1 MRPAYKLVAAMGGL
15 YLLLAIQ
22 FGSLCLLIWLDMDA
36 PERESAIALLENR
49 IGLVVFITLVSWA
62 ILGFIAHAIFK
73 AYVQA
78 PLGLH
83 EDALVVLSSN
93 PERRLVERGAREMRL
108 LARAFN
114 ALADQ
119 RDALKT
125 DVEQRIHEARASLEQ
140 EKNRLAA
147 LMSELAQSVVVC
159 NLDGR
164 ILLYNARARLQF
176 RAMGEPG
183 SPAGGLIGLG
193 RSIFGVLDR
202 NLIYH
207 ALDNLQHRISR
218 GGSQLMS
225 QFVTTSRAGQ
235 LIRVQMAP
243 VLSGGVASAAD
254 GSEPPGNHGEGRSD
268 TASSG
273 REAGPEARVITGYVL
288 VLENVTRSIEI
299 ESQRDQMLQSL
310 TEGSRASLAGIRAAA
325 ENLLEYRDMDADHRE
340 RFLAVIADEV
350 RRLSTR
356 LDLTVSQYSDSL
368 KTRWPLEEML
378 GADLV
383 AAAQR
388 RIEARLEIPTK
399 IDEVDSSLWVKVDS
413 YSLIQGLAYLAARLK
428 DEFGIR
434 EVRFRLARA
443 GRLAHLD
450 MLWAGTAIAVETL
463 HTWEL
468 EPMKLGGETTLLT
481 LRDVA
486 DRHGGEIWYQLDKAS
501 HGAFFRLLIPVALPQ
516 EAGLTAA
523 DLLRAESRP
532 EYYDFDLFRQTEETR
547 ELDDRL
553 LTQLTYTVFDTETTG
568 LQPSAGDEIIQ
579 VGAVRIVN
587 GRLLRNEAFDQLIN
601 PRRPL
606 APKSAAIHGIS
617 PAMLAAEPTIDKVL
631 PLFHE
636 FCEDTVLVAHNA
648 AFDMR
653 FLQLKEAA
661 TGVVFRQPVLD
672 TLLLSAVIHP
682 NQDSH
687 KLEAIAERL
696 GVNVIG
702 RHTALGDAIV
712 TGEVFLKMIPLLAA
726 MGVRTLRE
734 AREASERTYYAR
746 VKY

>member
-1 MRPAYKLVAAMGGL
+1 MRPTYKLVAAMGGL
-15 YLLLAIQ
+15 YLLLALQ
-22 FGSLCLLIWLDMDA
+22 FGSLCLLIWLDMEA
-36 PERESAIALLENR
+36 TEREATIALLENR
-49 IGLVVFITLVSWA
+49 IGLVVFITLVSWV
-62 ILGFIAHAIFK
+62 ILGFIAHTIFK

-78 PLGLH
+78 SLGLR

-93 PERRLVERGAREMRL
+93 PERRLVERGAREIRL

-114 ALADQ
+114 ALADE
-119 RDALKT
+119 RDALKK
-125 DVEQRIHEARASLEQ
+125 DVELKIREARASLEQ
-140 EKNRLAA
+140 ERNRLAA

-183 SPAGGLIGLG
+183 SPAAGPIGLG

-202 NLIYH
+202 NLISH
-207 ALDNLQHRISR
+207 ALDNLQHRVCR
-218 GGSQLMS
+218 GGSQLVS

-243 VLSGGVASAAD
+243 VLSGGAAHA
-254 GSEPPGNHGEGRSD
+254 PGGNG
-268 TASSG
+268 SSG
-273 REAGPEARVITGYVL
+273 NDGDSPTADASPGREPSLDARVITGYVL

-299 ESQRDQMLQSL
+299 ESQRDQLLQSL

-350 RRLSTR
+350 RSLSTR
-356 LDLTVSQYSDSL
+356 LDLTVTQYSDSL

-388 RIEARLEIPTK
+388 RIEARLQIPSKIEEI
-399 IDEVDSSLWVKVDS
+399 DSSLWVKVDS
-413 YSLIQGLAYLAARLK
+413 YSLIQGLTYLAARLK

-450 MLWAGTAIAVETL
+450 MLWTGTAIAVETL

-587 GRLLRNEAFDQLIN
+587 GRLLRNEAFDQLVN

-606 APKSAAIHGIS
+606 APESAAIHGIS
-617 PAMLAAEPTIDKVL
+617 PAMLTDEPTIEQVL

-661 TGVVFRQPVLD
+661 TGVAFRQPVLD

-682 NQDSH
+682 NQESH

-712 TGEVFLKMIPLLAA
+712 TGEVFLKMIPLLAEI
-726 MGVRTLRE
+726 GVRTLRE